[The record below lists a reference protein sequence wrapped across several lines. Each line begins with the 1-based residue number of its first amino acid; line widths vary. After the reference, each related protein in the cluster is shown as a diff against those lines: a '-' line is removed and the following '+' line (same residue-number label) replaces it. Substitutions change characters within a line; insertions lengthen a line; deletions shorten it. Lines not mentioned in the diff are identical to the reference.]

1 MRILQLHNDHQ
12 SLGGAPEVMAHEAEM
27 LRGAG
32 HEVEQYRVAPAEEL
46 KLNPVL
52 AAAKAVW
59 NVEATRDVARIIEH
73 FRPDV
78 AHVHTPFPIMSPAVF
93 RTAKRLGVATVTTLH
108 SYRWSCVA
116 ATCFRDGHVCE
127 DCVGS
132 KLKLPGVRHR
142 CYHDSLAGSA
152 ALTTSLLVHR
162 TLGTQQHKVDRWISL
177 TGFGKRLLVRDGL
190 PEHKIVVKPNSMA
203 DPGEPTGPADPPY
216 VAFAARLVDV
226 KGVET
231 LLRAWPQV
239 ALGLTLKI
247 AGDGVLRGAVEQAAA
262 GDPSIEY
269 LGWVGEDEV
278 GRLMA
283 GAQAMIVPSEWY
295 EGLPLV
301 VLRSLSYGTPLVVS
315 DLENICED
323 VVADDTGVAFA
334 TGDAAAL
341 ARALSTVVTEPTAWD
356 ERRARARTS
365 YLARYTPEVD
375 LARLEQI
382 YADVRGERS

>member
-1 MRILQLHNDHQ
+1 MRILQLHNDHEAH
-12 SLGGAPEVMAHEAEM
+12 GGAPEVMEHEAGL

-32 HEVEQYRVAPAEEL
+32 HEVRQYRVPPASG
-46 KLNPVL
+46 LNPVQ
-52 AAAKAVW
+52 AATKAVW
-59 NVEATRDVARIIEH
+59 NVRATRDVAAVIGE

-78 AHVHTPFPIMSPAVF
+78 VHVHTPFPVMSPAVF
-93 RTAKRLGVATVTTLH
+93 RTAKGLGVPTVTTLH

-132 KLKLPGVRHR
+132 RLKLPGIRHR
-142 CYHDSLAGSA
+142 CYHGSLAGSA

-162 TLGTQQHKVDRWISL
+162 ALGTQQHKVDRWISL
-177 TGFGKRLLVRDGL
+177 TGFGKRLLERDGL
-190 PEHKIVVKPNSMA
+190 PADKIVVKPNSMA
-203 DPGEPTGPADPPY
+203 DPGEPTGPDLERPY
-216 VAFAARLVDV
+216 VALAARLVDV

-231 LLRAWPQV
+231 LLRAWPRV
-239 ALGLTLKI
+239 SPGITLKI
-247 AGDGVLRGAVEQAAA
+247 AGDGALRPAVEAAA
-262 GDPSIEY
+262 AADPSVEY
-269 LGWVGEDEV
+269 VGWLGEAEV
-278 GRLMA
+278 GDLMRDA
-283 GAQAMIVPSEWY
+283 LAMIVPSEWY

-323 VVADDTGVAFA
+323 VVGDDTGVAFA

-341 ARALSTVVTEPTAWD
+341 AAVLCTVVDDRAGWLA
-356 ERRARARTS
+356 RRSRARAS

-375 LARLEQI
+375 LARLEEI
-382 YADVRGERS
+382 YRDVLAPS